1 MKYFWKLVYNIFL
14 FPVVYLLAVI
24 LALFNRK
31 IRTGL
36 IGRLRTYSELKK
48 EFPQRNRDRLVYWF
62 HVASHGEFEQVKPI
76 LAGLKEIEPDCY
88 CIVSFFSPSGYNNVE
103 DEHIDCKIYLPL
115 DFPWNCRRVLR
126 RTRPHK
132 LIFAEYDV
140 WPNLVWSAEKLK
152 IHTTLFAARLQK
164 KSAKGWPF
172 LRSFYSQVYGTIN
185 SIYTVGERDHIAVKR
200 ILPRKNKSIIRVLGN
215 PRYDRVKDLADQFTI
230 DRTKSVLQRPK
241 GIIAGSIWPED
252 EMVILEP
259 LTDLVKNGKEA
270 FLYWVPHE
278 PKGKF
283 IDKTVRQFQQLN
295 LESVLMSECGLT
307 PPNGEQV
314 LIVDHVGILAELY
327 WKGRIAYVGGGFSTG
342 VHNVMEPAIARLP
355 VIFGPKFHNSDAAE
369 ALIEAGG
376 GFPTSN
382 SVQFSQTLNELVT
395 NDEKFLQASLAATA
409 VIHDNIGSATRVVR
423 GIIRD

>member
-1 MKYFWKLVYNIFL
+1 
-14 FPVVYLLAVI
+14 
-24 LALFNRK
+24 
-31 IRTGL
+31 
-36 IGRLRTYSELKK
+36 
-48 EFPQRNRDRLVYWF
+48 
-62 HVASHGEFEQVKPI
+62 
-76 LAGLKEIEPDCY
+76 
-88 CIVSFFSPSGYNNVE
+88 
-103 DEHIDCKIYLPL
+103 
-115 DFPWNCRRVLR
+115 
-126 RTRPHK
+126 

-152 IHTTLFAARLQK
+152 IPTTLFAARLQK
-164 KSAKGWPF
+164 KSAKGWPL

-295 LESVLMSECGLT
+295 LEPALMSECGLT

-327 WKGRIAYVGGGFSTG
+327 WKGRIAYIGGGFSTG

-395 NDEKFLQASLAATA
+395 NDEKFLQASLAATS